1 MSVFSRLVVATT
13 NAGPVE
19 KLMTRTR
26 PGKALAHR
34 FVAGEKLDEAVIVA
48 SGLNADG
55 MKVSL
60 DLLGEEVHDAVSARA
75 ACDEYLACLDR
86 IAEEDLDAN
95 ISVKLTQLGLS
106 IDEGLAVES
115 IGRLSDRAEEMGTT
129 VTIDM
134 EDSRYTDATVRIY
147 EKVQTDRGN
156 LGVAIQAY
164 MRRTP
169 DDLQRLIGL
178 GGHIRLCK
186 GAYVEPEEVALTS
199 KSEVDA
205 AFANQLRTLMN
216 ATTTAPAVATHDQG
230 LIDLTRTLAS
240 RREGY
245 FEFQMLYGV
254 RTTLQAEL
262 VAAGYPLRVYL
273 PFGSQWYP
281 YLTRRLA
288 ERPANAWFF
297 ARAAFGN

>member
-1 MSVFSRLVVATT
+1 LSVFSRLVVATT

-86 IAEEDLDAN
+86 IAEEELDAN

>member
-86 IAEEDLDAN
+86 IAEEELDAN